1 METVIEHLAAAS
13 ATDPL
18 TLREA
23 NMVRTKRVISYVLL
37 YSTILYRWMTPR

>member
-18 TLREA
+18 ALREA
-23 NMVRTKRVISYVLL
+23 NMVRFIKVIVTSF
-37 YSTILYRWMTPR
+37 TYRWMTPR